1 MRFDLDPQTQK
12 EVFSIVF
19 LDFENIIDDL
29 LKDNGEEFYKNLDWI
44 DLAKLFYVNGYIH
57 GASECVKNPK
67 FEEAIKLLG
76 DEIAYQKKYKK
87 K

>member
-44 DLAKLFYVNGYIH
+44 DLAKLFYIN
-57 GASECVKNPK
+57 
-67 FEEAIKLLG
+67 
-76 DEIAYQKKYKK
+76 
-87 K
+87 